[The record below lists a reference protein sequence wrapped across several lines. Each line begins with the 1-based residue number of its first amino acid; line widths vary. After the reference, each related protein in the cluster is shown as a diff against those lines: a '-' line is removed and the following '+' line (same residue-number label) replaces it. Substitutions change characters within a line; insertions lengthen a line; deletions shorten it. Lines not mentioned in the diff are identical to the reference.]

1 MMQKFTLSILTSCL
15 LIPTTLGC
23 GGDDEPAERDDRQEE
38 KEENNASKTPTNN
51 STPGDNSAS
60 SNSST
65 PGNSSTPA
73 LDNKASNST
82 DQPTPSAPISWAGT
96 WFAEVEYT
104 VTCSNPTHGSDTQ
117 TLSGSW
123 SIVLTG
129 ANGSLEADVNR
140 THQMIGAGNDSRL
153 TLSGTFPLK
162 GTRQDKTSP
171 NIMRRNE
178 ISLKLDM
185 LQDHDNVSGSIS
197 GNYETDDFIHNN
209 CQIDSGSV
217 TMSR

>member
-1 MMQKFTLSILTSCL
+1 MMQKFTLSLLTCCS
-15 LIPTTLGC
+15 LISTTLGC
-23 GGDDEPAERDDRQEE
+23 GGDDEPADRDDRQAQE
-38 KEENNASKTPTNN
+38 KEEHDAAETPADN
-51 STPGDNSAS
+51 STSGNSSAS
-60 SNSST
+60 N
-65 PGNSSTPA
+65 NSSTPA
-73 LDNKASNST
+73 LGNKASNST
-82 DQPTPSAPISWAGT
+82 DQPAPSAPLSWAGT

-140 THQMIGAGNDSRL
+140 THQMLGAGNDSRL